1 MKNLSQ
7 YINEKL
13 VINKN
18 STHFKYHPETKSELI
33 EIIKA
38 EVKKNGWEC
47 DLNHIDVSRITD
59 MSYLFSSHKVSGFG
73 LSDFNGDISE
83 WDVSNVTNMR
93 GMFLGAYLF
102 NQHIMD
108 WDVSNVTNMAGMFQH
123 STSFNQPISNWDV
136 SGVEFMHNMF
146 SFAKSFNQDLSKW
159 KINNKCNVT
168 DMFWDCNIKEEY
180 KPNGIK

>member
-1 MKNLSQ
+1 MKTLQ
-7 YINEKL
+7 QHINEKL

-18 STHFKYHPETKSELI
+18 SSHVKYHPETKSELV
-33 EIIKA
+33 EMIKD

-47 DLNHIDVSRITD
+47 DLNHIDVSQITD
-59 MSYLFSSHKVSGFG
+59 MSYLFSSHQVSGFG
-73 LSDFNGDISE
+73 LSDFNGDISR
-83 WDVSNVTNMR
+83 WDVSNVKNMR
-93 GMFLGAYLF
+93 GMFYGAYLF

-108 WDVSNVTNMAGMFQH
+108 WNVSNVTNMEGMFHH

-168 DMFWDCNIKEEY
+168 DMFWHCNIKEEY
-180 KPNGIK
+180 KPKFK